1 MWPVNLILVQEQQQL
16 AAMFRTESP
25 LPGLAVVSS
34 FFSEDAVGALVE
46 AMPKIEFSR
55 YCVWSPTNSE
65 DDLRSAFR
73 EPDLRFAH
81 LSIHTRPRVLDN
93 PDFLRTA
100 EALGSPPV
108 LQWLSTVS
116 GRPINYLDPR
126 HVLTRWGP
134 GDFLGPHLDV
144 GSVEQPVALVLS
156 ISLTRDW
163 RRDWGGETVFEW
175 EGSKTRLT
183 SYPKANQAIIFAPHR
198 GSYHW
203 VEPVAESA
211 PPDRRHTWTLH
222 YR

>member
-1 MWPVNLILVQEQQQL
+1 MWPVNPILVREQQQL
-16 AAMFRTESP
+16 AAIFRAESS

-34 FFSEDAVGALVE
+34 FFSDDAVGMLVGALKE
-46 AMPKIEFSR
+46 IKFYR
-55 YCVWSPTNSE
+55 YCVWSPTNSD
-65 DDLRSAFR
+65 DDLRRAFQ

-81 LSIHTRPRVLDN
+81 LSIHARPMVLDN
-93 PDFLRTA
+93 PTFLRTA

-108 LQWLSTVS
+108 LQWLNAVS

-134 GDFLGPHLDV
+134 GDFLGPHLDA
-144 GSVEQPVALVLS
+144 GSADQPVALVLS
-156 ISLTRDW
+156 ISLTQGW
-163 RRDWGGETVFEW
+163 RREWGGETVFEW
-175 EGSKTRLT
+175 DGSNTRLT
-183 SYPKANQAIIFAPHR
+183 SYPKANQTIIFAPHQ

-211 PPDRRHTWTLH
+211 PPDVRHTWTLH